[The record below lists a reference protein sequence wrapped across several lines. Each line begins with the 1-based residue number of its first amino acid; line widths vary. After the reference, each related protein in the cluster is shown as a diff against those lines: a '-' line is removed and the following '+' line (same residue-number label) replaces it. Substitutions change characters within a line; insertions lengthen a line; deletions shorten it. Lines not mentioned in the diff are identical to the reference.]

1 MAGRESTGTW
11 LCPTPFDRTRLL
23 DMEARLTRARLL
35 MYGALAIGFVLSAPI
50 IGWWTLGP
58 LAFTMG
64 AYQIL
69 QPRIAT
75 SERPEYIV
83 MSTVVIAQVMI
94 GLGIAFTGGPHSPVL
109 PLLLLPIITLPARFG
124 TPGVRAGVLFT
135 ILVILGATAGAEWD
149 ATTAHPEYVIC
160 AIASLIGLAAFS
172 DGLMRA
178 EVESRSTSALD
189 ELTGL
194 LNRKALTP
202 QFHEVAKQAELT
214 GRDVCLVIADI
225 DHFKAINDVH
235 GHAVGDT
242 VLADVADILRG
253 HLRSFELIYRIG
265 GEEFLILMPGV
276 DRAGGRVVAERLR
289 EAFERARPGGQDV
302 TASFGVA
309 MATGAAVQFYP
320 LFDAA
325 DKALYRAK
333 DEGRNRVVLAPELRA
348 EVPVPAVG
356 AVLPDRIGMSV
367 R

>member
-1 MAGRESTGTW
+1 
-11 LCPTPFDRTRLL
+11 
-23 DMEARLTRARLL
+23 
-35 MYGALAIGFVLSAPI
+35 
-50 IGWWTLGP
+50 
-58 LAFTMG
+58 
-64 AYQIL
+64 
-69 QPRIAT
+69 
-75 SERPEYIV
+75 
-83 MSTVVIAQVMI
+83 
-94 GLGIAFTGGPHSPVL
+94 
-109 PLLLLPIITLPARFG
+109 
-124 TPGVRAGVLFT
+124 
-135 ILVILGATAGAEWD
+135 
-149 ATTAHPEYVIC
+149 
-160 AIASLIGLAAFS
+160 
-172 DGLMRA
+172 
-178 EVESRSTSALD
+178 
-189 ELTGL
+189 
-194 LNRKALTP
+194 
-202 QFHEVAKQAELT
+202 
-214 GRDVCLVIADI
+214 VCLVIADI

-235 GHAVGDT
+235 GHAIGDT

-309 MATGAAVQFYP
+309 MATGAAVQFDP